1 MFKSRHYLAVFFTGR
16 QQSVK
21 YAILLTVSE
30 SHFFLIFLICLYFAI
45 GKKQWM
51 VDKNWGTYE
60 FIGKPKQNFLKY
72 TGKKQVQICDL
83 VYLHNQ
89 LIFKL
94 YSRFQQ

>member
-1 MFKSRHYLAVFFTGR
+1 MLTGSEGQFLFT
-16 QQSVK
+16 
-21 YAILLTVSE
+21 LLN
-30 SHFFLIFLICLYFAI
+30 CLYFAI

-51 VDKNWGTYE
+51 ADKNWGTYE

-89 LIFKL
+89 LLFKL
-94 YSRFQQ
+94 YSKFQQ